1 MLGGWGSWINFF
13 CTMQTK
19 RWFVGAS
26 AIGLD
31 SLRDMLLLDNAF
43 HARHIVVAGASANR
57 AKWANMLFRRL
68 IEGPWCG
75 TLAAVNP
82 SRAAIEGVACY
93 PSVAALPFTPDYVQV
108 VVPRED
114 VARTL
119 QDCVDRAVPL
129 VHVFSAGFGEV
140 GGIGPTLQAELHRVL
155 HGGHTRMIGPNSL
168 GIYNARTG
176 LDFSRG
182 CHFTPGSATFISQS
196 GSLCTDVLALGQAR
210 GLNFGK
216 ILSVGNCADLDW
228 PDFVRYCREDKDTG
242 VAAFYIESVRDG
254 RALFDEL
261 RQLAAVKPVLLLKGG
276 RTEDGARSVVSHTGR
291 LAGSYDGW
299 RVMMRQAG
307 VVELDSIEDMLAA
320 LAAFDART
328 HTPPANNADLM
339 VIGSGGGVSVLISDA
354 ADAAGLRLASLS
366 GNTLQAL
373 GAVLPDAEALGG
385 IGNPVE
391 IPVDRMFG
399 DLQRMAQ
406 LIEVSAADPAVGS
419 VLLHVNLIALS
430 NNYDDGGVAQW
441 DAVCHGLCAV
451 AARIGKPLTVVLRN
465 GGCND
470 LTEALQRLGMQR
482 LARDFALPVFGD
494 MREALAFLR
503 HYHNAGGIGRAKAA

>member
-1 MLGGWGSWINFF
+1 
-13 CTMQTK
+13 
-19 RWFVGAS
+19 
-26 AIGLD
+26 
-31 SLRDMLLLDNAF
+31 MLLLDHAF
-43 HARHIVVAGASANR
+43 HARSIVVAGASANR

-68 IEGPWCG
+68 IDGPYRG
-75 TLAAVNP
+75 RLAAVNP
-82 SRAAIEGVACY
+82 ARREIEGVPCY
-93 PSVAALPFTPDYVQV
+93 PSVAALPFVPDYVQV
-108 VVPRED
+108 VVPREE

-119 QDCVDRAVPL
+119 QDCVARGVPL

-140 GGIGPTLQAELHRVL
+140 AGVGPALQAGLLRVL
-155 HGGHTRMIGPNSL
+155 QGGQTRMIGPNSL
-168 GIYNARTG
+168 GLYSARSG

-182 CHFTPGSATFISQS
+182 CHFEPGPVTFISQS

-307 VVELDSIEDMLAA
+307 VVEIDGIEDLLTA
-320 LAAFDART
+320 LTAFDARMRM
-328 HTPPANNADLM
+328 PPAQAGDLM

-354 ADAAGLRLASLS
+354 AHAAGLRLAGLAED
-366 GNTLQAL
+366 TLRGL
-373 GAVLPDAEALGG
+373 CAVLPDAEALGG
-385 IGNPVE
+385 VGNPVE
-391 IPVDRMFG
+391 IPIDRMFG
-399 DLQRMAQ
+399 DLDRMAR
-406 LIEVSAADPAVGS
+406 LIEVSAADRAVGA

-441 DAVCHGLCAV
+441 DAVCAGLRTV
-451 AARIGKPLTVVLRN
+451 AGRIGKPLAVVLRN
-465 GGCND
+465 GGCNA

-482 LARDFALPVFGD
+482 LAREFSLPVFGD
-494 MREALAFLR
+494 MREALGFLR
-503 HYHNAGGIGRAKAA
+503 HYRTFGDGAHAQTA

>member
-168 GIYNARTG
+168 GIYSARTG

-307 VVELDSIEDMLAA
+307 VVELDGIEDMLAA

>member
-1 MLGGWGSWINFF
+1 
-13 CTMQTK
+13 
-19 RWFVGAS
+19 
-26 AIGLD
+26 
-31 SLRDMLLLDNAF
+31 MLLLDHAF
-43 HARHIVVAGASANR
+43 HPRSITVVGASANR

-68 IEGPWCG
+68 IDGPWKG
-75 TLAAVNP
+75 TLAAVN
-82 SRAAIEGVACY
+82 SGRDAIEGVACY

-140 GGIGPTLQAELHRVL
+140 GGIGPALQAELQRVL
-155 HGGHTRMIGPNSL
+155 HGRHTRMIGPNSL
-168 GIYNARTG
+168 GIYSARAG

-182 CHFTPGSATFISQS
+182 CHFTPGLATFISQS
-196 GSLCTDVLALGQAR
+196 GSLCTDLLALGQAR

-228 PDFVRYCREDKDTG
+228 PDFVRYCREDESTG

-276 RTEDGARSVVSHTGR
+276 RTEEGARSVVSHTGR

-307 VVELDSIEDMLAA
+307 VVEIDGIEDMLAA
-320 LAAFDART
+320 LAAFDTRAR
-328 HTPPANNADLM
+328 TPPALDADLM

-354 ADAAGLRLASLS
+354 AESAGLRLATLS
-366 GNTLQAL
+366 DNTLQAM
-373 GAVLPDAEALGG
+373 GKILPDAEALGG

-399 DLQRMAQ
+399 EVQRMAQ

-441 DAVCHGLCAV
+441 EAVCAGLSVA
-451 AARIGKPLTVVLRN
+451 AARIGKPLAVVLRN
-465 GGCND
+465 GDCNY
-470 LTEALQRLGMQR
+470 LTEALLRLGMQR
-482 LARDFALPVFGD
+482 LAREFALPVFAD

-503 HYHNAGGIGRAKAA
+503 HYRNAGGCGHAKTA

>member
-1 MLGGWGSWINFF
+1 MH
-13 CTMQTK
+13 
-19 RWFVGAS
+19 R
-26 AIGLD
+26 
-31 SLRDMLLLDNAF
+31 
-43 HARHIVVAGASANR
+43 HARHNKTHTMQLLDHAFHPRSITVAGASANR
-57 AKWANMLFRRL
+57 AKWANILFRRL
-68 IEGPWCG
+68 IDGPWKG

-82 SRAAIEGVACY
+82 GRDTLEGVPCFH
-93 PSVAALPFTPDYVQV
+93 SVAKLPFTPDYVQV

-119 QDCVDRAVPL
+119 QDCVDRGVPL
-129 VHVFSAGFGEV
+129 VHIFSAGFGEV
-140 GGIGPTLQAELHRVL
+140 GGIGPALQAELQRVL
-155 HGGHTRMIGPNSL
+155 QGSRTRMIGPNSL
-168 GIYNARTG
+168 GIYSARAG

-182 CHFTPGSATFISQS
+182 CHFTPGPATFISQS

-228 PDFVRYCREDKDTG
+228 PDFVRYCREDKETG
-242 VAAFYIESVRDG
+242 VAVFYIESVRDG

-261 RQLAAVKPVLLLKGG
+261 SQLAAVKPVLLLKGG

-291 LAGSYDGW
+291 MAGSYDGW

-307 VVELDSIEDMLAA
+307 VVELDGIEDMLSA
-320 LAAFDART
+320 LSAFDACTR
-328 HTPPANNADLM
+328 TPPLQDADLM

-354 ADAAGLRLASLS
+354 AHAEGLRLASLS
-366 GNTLQAL
+366 DMTLEAL
-373 GAVLPDAEALGG
+373 GEVLPDAEALGG

-406 LIEVSAADPAVGS
+406 LIKVAAADPAVGS

-441 DAVCHGLCAV
+441 EAVCAGLGAV
-451 AARIGKPLTVVLRN
+451 AAHIGKPLAVVLRN

-470 LTEALQRLGMQR
+470 LTEALLRLGMQR
-482 LARDFALPVFGD
+482 LARELALPVFGD

-503 HYHNAGGIGRAKAA
+503 HCRRWGGEGHAKIA

>member
-82 SRAAIEGVACY
+82 SRDAIEGVACY

-168 GIYNARTG
+168 GIYSARTG

-307 VVELDSIEDMLAA
+307 VVELDGIEDMLAA

>member
-26 AIGLD
+26 SIGLD
-31 SLRDMLLLDNAF
+31 SIRDMLLLDHAF

-168 GIYNARTG
+168 GIYSARTG

-307 VVELDSIEDMLAA
+307 VVELDGIEDMLAA

-328 HTPPANNADLM
+328 RTPPANNADLM

-366 GNTLQAL
+366 DNTLQAL

-503 HYHNAGGIGRAKAA
+503 HYRNAGRIGRAKAA

>member
-1 MLGGWGSWINFF
+1 
-13 CTMQTK
+13 
-19 RWFVGAS
+19 
-26 AIGLD
+26 
-31 SLRDMLLLDNAF
+31 MLLLDHAF
-43 HARHIVVAGASANR
+43 HPRSITVVGASANR
-57 AKWANMLFRRL
+57 AKWANILFRRL
-68 IEGPWCG
+68 IEGPYSG
-75 TLAAVNP
+75 KLAAVNP
-82 SRAAIEGVACY
+82 ARSEIEGVACY
-93 PSVAALPFTPDYVQV
+93 PSILDLPFVPDYVQV
-108 VVPRED
+108 VVPREN
-114 VARTL
+114 VAGTL
-119 QDCVDRAVPL
+119 QDCVARGVPL

-140 GGIGPTLQAELHRVL
+140 GGIGPTLQAELQRVL
-155 HGGHTRMIGPNSL
+155 HGGRTRMIGPNSL
-168 GIYNARTG
+168 GIYSARTG

-182 CHFTPGSATFISQS
+182 CHFTPGPATFISQS

-254 RALFDEL
+254 RALFDQL

-307 VVELDSIEDMLAA
+307 VVELDGIEDMLAA

-328 HTPPANNADLM
+328 RTRTPPANNADLM

-354 ADAAGLRLASLS
+354 ADAAGLRLATLS
-366 GNTLQAL
+366 DNTLQAL

-441 DAVCHGLCAV
+441 DAVCAGLRAV
-451 AARIGKPLTVVLRN
+451 AARIGKPMAVVLRN

-470 LTEALQRLGMQR
+470 MTEALLRLGMQR
-482 LARDFALPVFGD
+482 LAREFALPVFGE

-503 HYHNAGGIGRAKAA
+503 HYRNAGACGHAKTA

>member
-168 GIYNARTG
+168 GIYSARTG

-228 PDFVRYCREDKDTG
+228 PDFVRSCREDKDTG

-307 VVELDSIEDMLAA
+307 VVELDGIEDMLAA